1 MNMNARS
8 NLAET
13 ATPVEVCKVQDLVPG
28 IGICALVNGQQVAI
42 FKLRNGDIHAIGN
55 YDPFSEANVISRGLT
70 GDLKGHKVVASP
82 IYKQHFDLVTGQCL
96 EEPDVS
102 LPVYG
107 VQVEGDRVLVLA

>member
-1 MNMNARS
+1 MNARS

-13 ATPVEVCKVQDLVPG
+13 ATPVEVCKVDDLVPG
-28 IGICALVNGQQVAI
+28 IGICALVKGQQVAI
-42 FKLRNGDIHAIGN
+42 FKLRNGDIYAVGN

-82 IYKQHFDLVTGQCL
+82 IYKQHFDLATGRCL
-96 EEPDVS
+96 EDESIS

-107 VQVEGDRVLVLA
+107 VQVEGERLYVLA